1 MEVVKLRINDIIV
14 NISVPKVR
22 GIDERGERSK
32 KIERYRIFLT
42 KIFKNEN

>member
-22 GIDERGERSK
+22 GIDERRERSK

>member
-22 GIDERGERSK
+22 GIDERMERSK